1 MKFGLI
7 RELQE
12 ILRQVDDNE
21 MNNVMAHDNI
31 EIILIGFEA
40 IHGVKFEFDL
50 GFIGGCPVL
59 RLYNGESYA
68 VLYTHSC
75 LLSPDMES
83 DDNIIRDALTMFR

>member
-12 ILRQVDDNE
+12 ILWQVDDNE
-21 MNNVMAHDNI
+21 MNNVIAHDNI
-31 EIILIGFEA
+31 EIILNDFKA
-40 IHGVKFEFDL
+40 NHGVKFEFDL

-59 RLYNGESYA
+59 RLYNDESYA
-68 VLYTHSC
+68 ILNTLSC

-83 DDNIIRDALTMFR
+83 DDNIIRDAPTMFR